1 MARSTA
7 RREEILA
14 VAGEL
19 FRQKGYHATSMQD
32 IADRLQ
38 LQRGSLYAHID
49 SKEELLFEIVD
60 RAAERFLAGIEQAWR
75 AGGSATERLRLALQ
89 AHMTVIA
96 EHRDTA
102 TVFFHEWR
110 FLRDDLRRQIQAK
123 RDRYEA
129 RWRELIADG
138 IARGEFRPV
147 DPRFAALL
155 ALSAVNWSY
164 HWYSPAGPLS
174 PAAVAD
180 RFAELILDGLRLRP
194 GVPGGEAGP
203 VGAGAGEPGTA
214 GRGAA
219 PDTAGPGT
227 FPGHGARSAP
237 GV

>member
-7 RREEILA
+7 RREEILT

-32 IADRLQ
+32 IAERLQ
-38 LQRGSLYAHID
+38 LQRGSLYAHIE

-60 RAAERFLAGIEQAWR
+60 RAADRFLAGIEQAWQEGR
-75 AGGSATERLRLALQ
+75 TARERLRRALA
-89 AHMTVIA
+89 AHMRVIA

-102 TVFFHEWR
+102 SVFFHEWR
-110 FLRDDLRRQIQAK
+110 FLRDELRRRIQAK

-138 IARGEFRPV
+138 MARGEFRPV

-164 HWYSPAGPLS
+164 HWYSPEGPLS
-174 PAAVAD
+174 PEQVAEA
-180 RFAELILDGLRLRP
+180 FAGLILQGLETPAGDEP
-194 GVPGGEAGP
+194 GPDP
-203 VGAGAGEPGTA
+203 GAGSSDDARA
-214 GRGAA
+214 GRAA
-219 PDTAGPGT
+219 GGN
-227 FPGHGARSAP
+227 R
-237 GV
+237 